1 MRPDV
6 SKESTMPRDPR
17 ICVRLESPK
26 SPRRIA
32 IGHENWELKMNRLA
46 AIAFA
51 CLSASVGRSAEVDF
65 ARDVLPIL
73 SESCFHC
80 HGPDDGARKAGLRL
94 DTKDGAFKKKRERT
108 MIVPGKS
115 AESEVIARVTSADPE
130 AVMPPPDSNRK
141 LTAKQIATLKRWV
154 DEGAKWGQHWAY
166 VPLPATVSVPK
177 VQSSKFKVPY
187 EIDSFV
193 VARLEREKLA
203 PSPEAPK
210 ATWLRRVT
218 LDLTGLPPT
227 LSEIDAFEK
236 DSSPNAHERV
246 VDRLLAS
253 PRYGERMAADWLDAA
268 RYADTHGYQ
277 SDRFRAMWPYRDWVI
292 QSFNE
297 NKKYDRFALEQLAG
311 DLLPNATKDQ
321 RLATAFNR
329 LHMQNEE
336 GGVVEE
342 EFRVAYVVD
351 RVTTFGTAF
360 LAQTFE
366 CSRCHDH
373 KYDPITQKDFYRL
386 FAFFQN
392 IDESGQT
399 SYFTSAMPVPTLL
412 LSTDEQDKKIDE
424 LWKSVQAKKE
434 ALKSARQTAMFDQVK
449 KSVFQAPASLSTGLV
464 AHFPFD
470 ELAGNKSPNAVNPKQ
485 TANGHDGPKLV
496 AGKQG
501 QAVELTGESGF
512 DIPGVGHF
520 SRSDPFT
527 ISLWLKSSKHQPRA
541 VVLHHSKAPIDAG
554 SRGYELLLEDGRVAF
569 GLHHMWPGNS
579 LKVATMQP
587 IAANAW
593 THVAVCYEGSSRADG
608 LKLFVNGTEAKTD
621 VVRDGLRKDITYEGG
636 EPSLQVGYRFRDNG
650 FKGGAVDDLRIYD
663 RELTVDE
670 VGPLAGKES
679 VATGAFAIANDSRV
693 VKATTALREARR
705 AHANFVN
712 PIPEAM
718 VMQEMPAPKPAF
730 VLKRGAYDQPGEPV
744 TAETLSALPPFPADL
759 PRNRL
764 GLARWLAH
772 PDHPLFARVAVN
784 RLWQQMFGTG
794 LVETSDNFGTTGT
807 PPTHPELLDWLAR
820 DFTRDWDIKR
830 MLKQIALSATY
841 RQSSRPLAVP
851 APSTPHSALR
861 TPHSVDPY
869 NHLLARAP
877 VRRLS
882 AEMLRDQA
890 LAVSGLLNGKI
901 GGPSVYP
908 YQPEGLWNEAMG
920 RPHYPQS
927 KGADLH
933 RRSLYTVWKRTAPHP
948 QMTTF
953 DAADRSNCSVK
964 RQATSTPLQALALLN
979 DPQFVEAAR
988 FLGQRMLTEGGA
1000 TLEAKIVWAFRT
1012 ATGRAANEKEAAVLK
1027 AIYEEQRAD
1036 YVKDKAAAA
1045 KLLAVGEA
1053 KVHAKIDPVDLAAAT
1068 QLALAILNHDAAV
1081 NRR

>member
-1 MRPDV
+1 MKTTATLV
-6 SKESTMPRDPR
+6 LV
-17 ICVRLESPK
+17 ILCC
-26 SPRRIA
+26 
-32 IGHENWELKMNRLA
+32 H
-46 AIAFA
+46 
-51 CLSASVGRSAEVDF
+51 VGRAADVDF

-73 SESCFHC
+73 SENCFHC
-80 HGPDDGARKAGLRL
+80 HGPDEGARKAALRL
-94 DTKDGAFKKKRERT
+94 DTKEGAFKKKRERT

-115 AESEVIARVTSADPE
+115 AESEVIARVSSADAE
-130 AVMPPPDSNRK
+130 AIMPPPDSNRK
-141 LTAKQIATLKRWV
+141 LTAKQIATLKQWV
-154 DEGAKWGQHWAY
+154 DDGAKWGRHWAY
-166 VPLPATVSVPK
+166 EPLPKLVP
-177 VQSSKFKVPY
+177 VPNVPSSKFPVPSV
-187 EIDSFV
+187 IDAFIR
-193 VARLEREKLA
+193 ARLEKEGLK

-210 ATWLRRVT
+210 AVWLRRVT
-218 LDLTGLPPT
+218 FDLTGLPPT
-227 LSEIDAFEK
+227 LAEIDAFEK
-236 DSSPNAHERV
+236 DNGPKAYETV

-292 QSFNE
+292 QAFNE
-297 NKKYDRFALEQLAG
+297 NRRYDQFALEQLAG

-412 LSTDEQDKKIDE
+412 LSTDEQDRKIAE
-424 LWKSVQAKKE
+424 LWKAVQAKE
-434 ALKSARQTAMFDQVK
+434 AELKAARQTAMFDQVK
-449 KSVFQAPASLSTGLV
+449 KSVFQAPASFSTGLV

-470 ELAGNKSPNAVNPKQ
+470 ELAGNKSPNAVNAKQ
-485 TANGHDGPKLV
+485 AANGHESPKLIV
-496 AGKQG
+496 GKNG
-501 QAVELTGESGF
+501 KAFLLTGESGF

-541 VVLHHSKAPIDAG
+541 VVLHHSRAPVDAG
-554 SRGYELLLEDGRVAF
+554 SRGYELLLENGKVAF

-579 LKVATMQP
+579 LKVATKRP
-587 IAANAW
+587 IAENAW
-593 THVAVCYEGSSRADG
+593 THVAITYDGSSRANG
-608 LKLFVNGTEAKTD
+608 LAVYVNGAKTECD
-621 VVRDGLRKDITYEGG
+621 IVRDGLRKDITYEGG

-663 RELTVDE
+663 LELTKYDIAL
-670 VGPLAGKES
+670 LAGEKSKDMSEATES
-679 VATGAFAIANDSRV
+679 HLAITEEV
-693 VKATTALREARR
+693 VKATVALREARR

-718 VMQEMPAPKPAF
+718 VMRELPSPKPAF

-744 TAETLSALPPFPADL
+744 TADAPAALPPFPADL

-764 GLARWLAH
+764 GLARWLAN

-784 RLWQQMFGTG
+784 RLWQQMFGAG

-820 DFTRDWDIKR
+820 DFTKDYDVKR
-830 MLKQIALSATY
+830 ALKQMALSATY
-841 RQSSRPLAVP
+841 RQASKP
-851 APSTPHSALR
+851 APEATAK
-861 TPHSVDPY
+861 DPY

-890 LAVSGLLNGKI
+890 LFASGLLNEKI

-953 DAADRSNCSVK
+953 DAADRSNCAVK

-988 FLGQRMLTEGGA
+988 SLGQRMLKQDGTI
-1000 TLEAKIVWAFRT
+1000 EARIAWTFRT
-1012 ATGRAANEKEAAVLK
+1012 ATGRAANEREAAVLK
-1027 AIYEEQRAD
+1027 TLYDEQRAE
-1036 YVKDKAAAA
+1036 YAKDGPAAA
-1045 KLLAVGEA
+1045 KLLAVGDSKPDA
-1053 KVHAKIDPVDLAAAT
+1053 KLDAIELAAAT
-1068 QLALAILNHDAAV
+1068 QLALAILNHDASV

>member
-1 MRPDV
+1 MRFGLGLLV
-6 SKESTMPRDPR
+6 LGF
-17 ICVRLESPK
+17 V
-26 SPRRIA
+26 
-32 IGHENWELKMNRLA
+32 G
-46 AIAFA
+46 
-51 CLSASVGRSAEVDF
+51 SAGRAAEVDF

-73 SESCFHC
+73 SENCFHC
-80 HGPDDGARKAGLRL
+80 HGPDEGARKAGLRL
-94 DTKDGAFKKKRERT
+94 DTKEGAFKKKRERT
-108 MIVPGKS
+108 MIVPGRS
-115 AESEVIARVTSADPE
+115 AESEVIARVASADPE

-154 DEGAKWGQHWAY
+154 DDGAKWGQHWAY
-166 VPLPATVSVPK
+166 APLPKMVP
-177 VQSSKFKVPY
+177 VPNP
-187 EIDSFV
+187 EPLNPDRERRALHPIDAFIR
-193 VARLEREKLA
+193 ARLQKEGLK

-210 ATWLRRVT
+210 STWLRRVT

-227 LSEIDAFEK
+227 IAEIDAFEK
-236 DSSPNAHERV
+236 DSSPNAHEKV

-292 QSFNE
+292 KAFNA
-297 NKKYDRFALEQLAG
+297 NQPYDRFALEQLAG

-399 SYFTSAMPVPTLL
+399 SYFTNSMPVPTLL
-412 LSTDEQDKKIDE
+412 LSTDEQDKTIAE
-424 LWKSVQAKKE
+424 LWKAVLAKE
-434 ALKSARQTAMFDQVK
+434 AELKVARDAARDDFRSKTD
-449 KSVFQAPASLSTGLV
+449 APKPPSTPTGLV

-470 ELAGNKSPNAVNPKQ
+470 ELAGNKSPNAVSTKQ
-485 TANGHDGPKLV
+485 SANGHDGPKLV
-496 AGKQG
+496 DGKLG
-501 QAVELTGESGF
+501 KAVELNGESGF

-554 SRGYELLLEDGRVAF
+554 SRGYELLLENGKVAF
-569 GLHHMWPGNS
+569 GMHHMWPGNS
-579 LKVATMQP
+579 LKVATKQP
-587 IAANAW
+587 IAVNAW
-593 THVAVCYEGSSRADG
+593 THVAIAYDGSSRASG
-608 LKLFVNGTEAKTD
+608 LAVYVNGAKAECD
-621 VVRDGLRKDITYEGG
+621 IVRDGLRKDITYEGG

-650 FKGGAVDDLRIYD
+650 FKGGAIDELRINDRDLTKYD
-663 RELTVDE
+663 IAM
-670 VGPLAGKES
+670 LAGEKSKDMSEATES
-679 VATGAFAIANDSRV
+679 HLAIAEDV
-693 VKATTALREARR
+693 VKATAALREARK

-744 TAETLSALPPFPADL
+744 TADAPAALPPFPADL

-764 GLARWLAH
+764 GLARWLTH

-820 DFTRDWDIKR
+820 DFSRDWDMKR
-830 MLKQIALSATY
+830 VLKQIALSATY
-841 RQSSRPLAVP
+841 RQTSKP
-851 APSTPHSALR
+851 APEATAK
-861 TPHSVDPY
+861 DPY

-877 VRRLS
+877 ARRLS

-890 LAVSGLLNGKI
+890 LFVSGLLIEKQ

-953 DAADRSNCSVK
+953 DAADRSNCAVK

-988 FLGQRMLTEGGA
+988 FLGQRMLKEGGA
-1000 TLEAKIVWAFRT
+1000 TIEAQIAWAFRT
-1012 ATGRAANEKEAAVLK
+1012 ATGRVANEREAAVLK
-1027 AIYEEQRAD
+1027 SLYDEQRAE
-1036 YVKDKAAAA
+1036 YANDKAAAA
-1045 KLLAVGEA
+1045 KLLAVGETKA
-1053 KVHAKIDPVDLAAAT
+1053 APKLDPVELAAAT

>member
-1 MRPDV
+1 MKRLMGLLLVFMTAD
-6 SKESTMPRDPR
+6 
-17 ICVRLESPK
+17 IVR
-26 SPRRIA
+26 
-32 IGHENWELKMNRLA
+32 A
-46 AIAFA
+46 AD
-51 CLSASVGRSAEVDF
+51 VDF

-73 SESCFHC
+73 SENCFHC
-80 HGPDDGARKAGLRL
+80 HGPDEGARKAGLRL
-94 DTKDGAFKKKRERT
+94 DTKEGAFKTKRERT

-115 AESEVIARVTSADPE
+115 AESEVIARVSSTDAD

-141 LTAKQIATLKRWV
+141 LTAKQIATLKQWV

-166 VPLPATVSVPK
+166 VPLPVKVAVPK
-177 VQSSKFKVPY
+177 VPGSKFQVPS
-187 EIDSFV
+187 EIDSFILS
-193 VARLEREKLA
+193 RLEKERLA
-203 PSPEAPK
+203 PAPEATK

-218 LDLTGLPPT
+218 FDLTGLPPT
-227 LSEIDAFEK
+227 LAEIDAFEK
-236 DSSPNAHERV
+236 DAAPNAYEKV

-292 QSFNE
+292 RVFNE
-297 NKKYDRFALEQLAG
+297 NMPFDRFTIEQLAG
-311 DLLPNATKDQ
+311 DLLPNATKNQ

-399 SYFTSAMPVPTLL
+399 SYFTNSMPVPTLL
-412 LSTDEQDKKIDE
+412 LSTDEQDKTIAE
-424 LWKSVQAKKE
+424 LWKTVLVKEAELKAARDAVRIEHAKKSG
-434 ALKSARQTAMFDQVK
+434 LP
-449 KSVFQAPASLSTGLV
+449 APASAVPV
-464 AHFPFD
+464 AHFRFD
-470 ELAGNKSPNAVNPKQ
+470 ELTGNKSPSAANPKHS
-485 TANGHDGPKLV
+485 ANGHDGPKLTD
-496 AGKQG
+496 GKHG
-501 QAVELTGESGF
+501 KAVELNGENGF

-520 SRSDPFT
+520 SRSDPFS
-527 ISLWLKSSKHQPRA
+527 IALWLKSSKHQPRA

-554 SRGYELLLEDGRVAF
+554 SRGYELLLENGKVAF

-579 LKVATMQP
+579 LKVSTRSAIAT
-587 IAANAW
+587 NEW
-593 THVAVCYEGSSRADG
+593 THVAVIYDGSSRADG
-608 LKLFVNGTEAKTD
+608 LKVFVNGSEVKTE

-650 FKGGAVDDLRIYD
+650 FKGGAVDELQLFD
-663 RELTVDE
+663 RELTADE
-670 VGPLAGKES
+670 IAPLAGKNRIASEE
-679 VATGAFAIANDSRV
+679 FAVANDPRV
-693 VKATTALREARR
+693 VKATAALREARR

-744 TAETLSALPPFPADL
+744 SADTPASLPSFAADL

-764 GLARWLAH
+764 GLARWLTH

-784 RLWQQMFGTG
+784 RLWQQMFGRG

-820 DFTRDWDIKR
+820 DFTKDFDVKR
-830 MLKQIALSATY
+830 ALKQMALSATY
-841 RQSSRPLAVP
+841 RQSSKA
-851 APSTPHSALR
+851 APEAIAK
-861 TPHSVDPY
+861 DPY

-877 VRRLS
+877 VRRLG

-890 LAVSGLLNGKI
+890 LSVSGLLNAKI

-927 KGADLH
+927 KGTDLH

-953 DAADRSNCSVK
+953 DAADRSNCAVK

-988 FLGQRMLTEGGA
+988 FLGQRMLKEGG
-1000 TLEAKIVWAFRT
+1000 TTIEAQIAWTFRT
-1012 ATGRAANEKEAAVLK
+1012 ATGRAANGKEAVVLK
-1027 AIYEEQRAD
+1027 AIFEEQRAE
-1036 YVKDKAAAA
+1036 YLKDKAAAA
-1045 KLLAVGEA
+1045 KLLAVGETKA
-1053 KVHAKIDPVDLAAAT
+1053 DPKLDPVELAAAT
-1068 QLALAILNHDAAV
+1068 QLALAILNHDGAV